1 MIDSHGASPMLQRI
15 QLERSKSTDRS
26 KAEVHTILSY
36 LKPSLV
42 MPSGKLEGQLH
53 KLDGIKR
60 IPINHF
66 SHTAKKHYY
75 PSVVTAENTRS
86 ILKKLGSLGGD

>member
-26 KAEVHTILSY
+26 KAEVHEILSY

-60 IPINHF
+60 IAINHF
-66 SHTAKKHYY
+66 SHTTKKHYY
-75 PSVVTAENTRS
+75 SR
-86 ILKKLGSLGGD
+86 KHSLYSQEARLFGGVIE